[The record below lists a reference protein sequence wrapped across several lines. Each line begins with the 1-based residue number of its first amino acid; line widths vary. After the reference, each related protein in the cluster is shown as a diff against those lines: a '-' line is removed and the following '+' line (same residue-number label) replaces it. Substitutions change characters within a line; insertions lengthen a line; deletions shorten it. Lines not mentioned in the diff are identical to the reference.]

1 MQIYPGYTLRRI
13 EEELSYR
20 EIDELSKTWEENRP
34 MSVNLKILN
43 ELVAGYMG
51 VELNQPKNTI
61 EAAKTAFRMLG
72 F

>member
-1 MQIYPGYTLRRI
+1 MQIYPGYTLKRI

-34 MSVNLKILN
+34 TSVNLKILN

>member
-1 MQIYPGYTLRRI
+1 MQIYPGYTVRRI

-34 MSVNLKILN
+34 MSINLKILN

-61 EAAKTAFRMLG
+61 EAAKTAFSMLG

>member
-1 MQIYPGYTLRRI
+1 MQIYPGYTVRRI
-13 EEELSYR
+13 EEELSCR
-20 EIDELSKTWEENRP
+20 ELEELSKHWEGHRP
-34 MSVNLKILN
+34 ASVNARILTDM
-43 ELVAGYMG
+43 VAGYLG

>member
-1 MQIYPGYTLRRI
+1 MQIYPGYTIRRI
-13 EEELSYR
+13 EKELSYR

>member
-1 MQIYPGYTLRRI
+1 MQIYPGYTIRRI
-13 EEELSYR
+13 EEELSCR

>member
-1 MQIYPGYTLRRI
+1 MQCYPAYTVRRI
-13 EEELSYR
+13 EDELSYR

-34 MSVNLKILN
+34 MSVNLRILN
-43 ELVAGYMG
+43 QLVAGYMG

>member
-1 MQIYPGYTLRRI
+1 MQCYPAYTLRRI

-34 MSVNLKILN
+34 MSVNLRILN
-43 ELVAGYMG
+43 QLVAGYMG

-61 EAAKTAFRMLG
+61 EAAKQAFRMLG

>member
-1 MQIYPGYTLRRI
+1 MQIYPGYTLKRI
-13 EEELSYR
+13 EDELSYR